1 MRTLRGACNL
11 VNSSVPGCLPSLG
24 RFHYSPS
31 FVPRASEKLPSC
43 PSLERL
49 RSCLQRGHQFGS
61 DKTLVKILCRSGHPY
76 VREPF
81 STPPSSRLAATPDV
95 SPSVAVLRRTRAPLS
110 AGGGGGPRLD
120 SGLLSDHKR
129 FLSISPLRS
138 SVFLFTFG
146 RSAGYVA
153 RPADDVGRDSK
164 HMARRLPGIYCFSVS
179 GIISPRRIKPG
190 MWCWK

>member
-31 FVPRASEKLPSC
+31 FEPRASEKLPSC

-120 SGLLSDHKR
+120 SGFLSDHSA
-129 FLSISPLRS
+129 FFPSLLFALLCSYLRLAAPRVMS
-138 SVFLFTFG
+138 QGPQMTWAETASTWRGGCQGFT
-146 RSAGYVA
+146 
-153 RPADDVGRDSK
+153 
-164 HMARRLPGIYCFSVS
+164 VS
-179 GIISPRRIKPG
+179 QFPE
-190 MWCWK
+190 